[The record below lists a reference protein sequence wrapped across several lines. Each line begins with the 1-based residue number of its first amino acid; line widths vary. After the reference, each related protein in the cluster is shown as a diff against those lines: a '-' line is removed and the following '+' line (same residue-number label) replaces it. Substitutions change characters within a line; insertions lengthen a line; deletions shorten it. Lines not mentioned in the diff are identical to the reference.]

1 TKSKASTFFRPICA
15 SLSREPFMSAEN
27 SVASVYSWTEARGN
41 ATGDLLSYVVVRA
54 GRITQDAW
62 AQRSTNPTGWRFCWY
77 REEHERWWLGGRAR
91 LDHPAQDRSRRL
103 LLQGH
108 RPPAGDPRPRHRG
121 VPRARRRRHL
131 PAPHRRVHRGLARR
145 PAALLLLPRG
155 AAGGGVR
162 ARRAP
167 ARPRRGAGRRALG
180 GRDGE
185 RGAVEPRGAGP
196 GPALLDP
203 GGDRARGRGGARQGV
218 LHRPLRPGARE
229 PRAEA

>member
-1 TKSKASTFFRPICA
+1 
-15 SLSREPFMSAEN
+15 

-62 AQRSTNPTGWRFCWY
+62 AQRSTNPTGWRIRWY
-77 REEHERWWLGGRAR
+77 REDPERRRHRGGAR
-91 LDHPAQDRSRRL
+91 RGRPAPHRSRRL

-145 PAALLLLPRG
+145 AAALLLLPRG

-167 ARPRRGAGRRALG
+167 ARPR
-180 GRDGE
+180 
-185 RGAVEPRGAGP
+185 
-196 GPALLDP
+196 
-203 GGDRARGRGGARQGV
+203 
-218 LHRPLRPGARE
+218 
-229 PRAEA
+229 